1 MSTPGQAAT
10 RAPVPLHQTKQSEMI
25 EDQTN
30 KFFEMET
37 INYSNCY
44 QNHIVLIEFYKI
56 VKLRARARSDVFIGQ
71 VNIFCALWLYVKL
84 KHSLS
89 CNKQILIS
97 IYEPFA
103 YDRQVH
109 L

>member
-10 RAPVPLHQTKQSEMI
+10 RSLVPLRQGKQSEMI

-44 QNHIVLIEFYKI
+44 QNHIVSIEFYKV
-56 VKLRARARSDVFIGQ
+56 VKLWVKSQ
-71 VNIFCALWLYVKL
+71 V
-84 KHSLS
+84 
-89 CNKQILIS
+89 
-97 IYEPFA
+97 
-103 YDRQVH
+103 
-109 L
+109 

>member
-1 MSTPGQAAT
+1 MTSWHHDIRDMSTPGQAAT

-44 QNHIVLIEFYKI
+44 QNHIVSIEFYKV
-56 VKLRARARSDVFIGQ
+56 VKLLDRSDVFIG
-71 VNIFCALWLYVKL
+71 
-84 KHSLS
+84 
-89 CNKQILIS
+89 
-97 IYEPFA
+97 
-103 YDRQVH
+103 
-109 L
+109 